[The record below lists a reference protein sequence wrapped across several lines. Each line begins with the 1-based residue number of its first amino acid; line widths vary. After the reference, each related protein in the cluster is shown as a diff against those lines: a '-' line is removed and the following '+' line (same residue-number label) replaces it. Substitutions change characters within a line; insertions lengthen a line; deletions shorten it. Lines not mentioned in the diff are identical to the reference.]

1 MNKLAL
7 LLTSLHLPLAVH
19 AAVIVD
25 EFGTGRIYST
35 VNSDGIPVFT
45 DIEPEEMRAA
55 SSVSSPSNAQI
66 VLPRAKVVNVNVTAV
81 RRTANPGN
89 AAKESPP
96 PLPPEGIPP
105 EFQDGGPPPDDH

>member
-1 MNKLAL
+1 MSLAR
-7 LLTSLHLPLAVH
+7 
-19 AAVIVD
+19 
-25 EFGTGRIYST
+25 GRIYST
-35 VNSDGIPVFT
+35 VNSDGVSVFT

-55 SSVSSPSNAQI
+55 SSVSSSSSTQI
-66 VLPRAKVVNVNVTAV
+66 VLPRGKVVNVNATAI
-81 RRTANPGN
+81 RRTANPGS